1 MSIGIK
7 LPESADGVLMMDHT
21 AKMGYNLG
29 KSGWI
34 HASCPPSSPAPI
46 DLIEDWIEKNYRA
59 VAPKKFIVQIFHN

>member
-59 VAPKKFIVQIFHN
+59 VAPKKFIV